1 MVVYVEH
8 IPESYRP
15 SFEAKL
21 KQIAKDLGIKAAW
34 LSTVMYA
41 ESRMKPGAVNA
52 SSGATGLIQFL
63 PSTAGKLGT
72 STAVLKN
79 MDAVKQLDYVKKYFQ
94 PYASKIRSIYDA
106 YLAVFY
112 PAALGKSD
120 TYVLF
125 SKGST
130 AYANNAAL
138 DTNKDGKVTKK
149 DVKQWFSKYVKT
161 LEIQPSI
168 IAAGSAALFLIIKK
182 RS

>member
-8 IPESYRP
+8 IPQGQRL
-15 SFEAKL
+15 SFEARL
-21 KQIAKDLGIKAAW
+21 KQIAKELGVKAAW

-41 ESRMKPGAVNA
+41 ESRMKPGAVNS

-63 PSTAGKLGT
+63 PSTASKLGT
-72 STAVLKN
+72 STAALKS

-94 PYASKIRSIYDA
+94 PYAAKIKSIYDA